1 MALFGMTNPHTL
13 GGGAMSAAVGANDR
27 DFRPRNIHEM
37 AFKLWP
43 TSPTPFTY
51 MTSKLPSRTT
61 DDPEYKIFEW
71 RLPVMTWTVGSV
83 STSST
88 VHEITL
94 DATGI
99 AAGDAY
105 GVKVGDILEVEGT
118 TQQYIVTTA
127 SADATTPG
135 EDFKITE
142 WNTTTDPAAADV
154 LRWVGS
160 AYEEGSLSPEPISR
174 LHSVVYN
181 FTQIF
186 KDSAGVT
193 GTTEA
198 TRFRPNK
205 PWPQQKAECL
215 ERYLMKHE
223 TALLRGQRK
232 EDLTGTHPKRTMGGL
247 EYFISATY
255 AKDWGGSMSLE
266 DLEDQLQTLFQY
278 GSKDKLFL
286 CGNTAIKI
294 LNRVAR
300 NHAALNF
307 DLTNNMNK
315 DESFGL
321 VVKEWVT
328 PFGILRLVPHDLM
341 SESSVYTKD
350 GYCLDMKYVQR
361 VKLRGRDTKWFPKAE
376 ENDRDGK
383 KGYYMGE
390 LGFSLALPEVHQKWT
405 DIAAYAPDA

>member
-13 GGGAMSAAVGANDR
+13 GGGTMNGPVGANDR

-51 MTSKLPSRTT
+51 LTSKLPSRTV

-71 RLPVMTWTVGSV
+71 RLPQMLWAITNVAGADPYVITVG
-83 STSST
+83 
-88 VHEITL
+88 
-94 DATGI
+94 
-99 AAGDAY
+99 AGEAY
-105 GVKVGDILEVEGT
+105 GIKVGDILEVEGT
-118 TQQYIVTTA
+118 NQQYIVTVETLNGTTFTVA
-127 SADATTPG
+127 AWATV
-135 EDFKITE
+135 
-142 WNTTTDPAAADV
+142 PAPAIGDNFA
-154 LRWVGS
+154 WVGS
-160 AYEEGSLSPEPISR
+160 AYEEGSRSPTAISR

-186 KDSAGVT
+186 KDSTEIT
-193 GTTEA
+193 GTA
-198 TRFRPNK
+198 DSTRMRPKK

-223 TALLRGQRK
+223 KALMRGIRN
-232 EDLTGTHPKRTMGGL
+232 EDLTGSHPKRTLGGL
-247 EYFISATY
+247 EYFITSTY
-255 AKDWGGSMSLE
+255 AKDWAGSMSLL
-266 DLEDQLQTLFQY
+266 DLEDQLQTLFHY

-307 DLTNNMNK
+307 DLTNNMNM
-315 DESFGL
+315 DETFGL

-341 SESSVYTKD
+341 SESAIYTKD

-361 VKLRGRDTKWFPKAE
+361 VKLRGRDTKWHGKAE

-383 KGYYMGE
+383 KGYYQGE